1 MLDQLLNNKETLYLI
16 LMIVGIILF
25 LILVFLIILEK
36 KFKVKYAKIKSLPN
50 SNTLEDEFNLK
61 KDHGNNIEE
70 QNEVVEDKT
79 TKINLEQVLE
89 KMQESLEGKHKDPI
103 RSFEEEQEESAIISY
118 QELLKANGRKVLPIP
133 PKEEQEESAPTEIIK
148 NDKSTEI
155 KKFKNSEFIS
165 PIYGRIDNEVEYPK
179 IPNFRKREEISKEPI
194 IEEEETV
201 IERPVINK
209 EVIDKNEKFL
219 STLKEFRKNL
229 E

>member
-25 LILVFLIILEK
+25 LILVFLIVLEK

-61 KDHGNNIEE
+61 KDYSNDIEE
-70 QNEVVEDKT
+70 ENEVVEDKT
-79 TKINLEQVLE
+79 TKIDLEQVLE

-118 QELLKANGRKVLPIP
+118 QELLKANGRKVLPTP
-133 PKEEQEESAPTEIIK
+133 PKEEPAPTEKVK
-148 NDKSTEI
+148 NDKSTET

-165 PIYGRIDNEVEYPK
+165 PIYGRVDNEVEYPK
-179 IPNFRKREEISKEPI
+179 IPSFRKKKEISKEPI
-194 IEEEETV
+194 IEDEETV
-201 IERPVINK
+201 IERPMINK
-209 EVIDKNEKFL
+209 EVIDKNEQFL

-229 E
+229 